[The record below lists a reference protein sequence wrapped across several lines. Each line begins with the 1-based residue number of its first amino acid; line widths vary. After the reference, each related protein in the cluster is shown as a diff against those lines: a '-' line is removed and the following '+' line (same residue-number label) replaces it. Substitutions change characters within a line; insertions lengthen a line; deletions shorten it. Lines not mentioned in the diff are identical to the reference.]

1 MKTYRKG
8 IISAGHQETA
18 TAGAEILRAGGNAY
32 DAAIGAMLAAF
43 TAEISTAISAG
54 GGGFLLAN
62 TAKGKNILFD
72 FFVQTPASQRL
83 YTTDPDFHKIT
94 INFGTA
100 TQDFHVGLA
109 SMAVHGNLAGAFH
122 VHQRLGKM
130 PFAEVVQPAIALAK
144 SGFTITAYQAKTL
157 RFLQPILESS
167 AASRLIFTANEK
179 LKQTGEKI
187 VVTNLAD
194 SLFLLGKEGT
204 AEFYRGEIARNLA
217 NDCAEKG
224 GFISLQDLENYRVIE
239 RPPVML
245 NYKNHTIMTNP
256 PPSSG
261 GTLIAFALKL
271 LENYDVKRISKDKK
285 AYARLLCD
293 VMRLTNK
300 ARQRDFDAHIYEKGL
315 TAQFLGEDMVSPY
328 HILLKNSQMGS
339 TTQISVLDA
348 EGNAASLTLSS
359 GVGTSY
365 YIPNTGIMMNNM
377 LGEADL
383 NPKGFHKWP
392 TNKRISSMM
401 SPSVILNDFGSKTV
415 LGSSGSSRIRTA
427 ILQTLLNHIDLQMP
441 LEAAVNA
448 SRVHI
453 DNDMLHIEEGFAQRS
468 LLQQLQLQNN
478 VKSKL
483 WNEQNMYFGGVN
495 AVMLDERK
503 QYSGVADERRKGSLI
518 YC

>member
-1 MKTYRKG
+1 
-8 IISAGHQETA
+8 
-18 TAGAEILRAGGNAY
+18 
-32 DAAIGAMLAAF
+32 
-43 TAEISTAISAG
+43 
-54 GGGFLLAN
+54 
-62 TAKGKNILFD
+62 
-72 FFVQTPASQRL
+72 
-83 YTTDPDFHKIT
+83 
-94 INFGTA
+94 
-100 TQDFHVGLA
+100 
-109 SMAVHGNLAGAFH
+109 
-122 VHQRLGKM
+122 
-130 PFAEVVQPAIALAK
+130 
-144 SGFTITAYQAKTL
+144 
-157 RFLQPILESS
+157 
-167 AASRLIFTANEK
+167 
-179 LKQTGEKI
+179 
-187 VVTNLAD
+187 
-194 SLFLLGKEGT
+194 
-204 AEFYRGEIARNLA
+204 
-217 NDCAEKG
+217 
-224 GFISLQDLENYRVIE
+224 
-239 RPPVML
+239 
-245 NYKNHTIMTNP
+245 
-256 PPSSG
+256 
-261 GTLIAFALKL
+261 
-271 LENYDVKRISKDKK
+271 VKRISKDKK